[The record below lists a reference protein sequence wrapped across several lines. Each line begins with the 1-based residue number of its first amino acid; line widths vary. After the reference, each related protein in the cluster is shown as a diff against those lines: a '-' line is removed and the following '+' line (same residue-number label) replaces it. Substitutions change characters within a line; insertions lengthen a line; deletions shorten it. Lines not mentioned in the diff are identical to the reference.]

1 MLMTACMKNADTA
14 QRKYENSIKSSVM
27 LKSQQQKSRK
37 QQNIFKFINVD
48 WYTLINRLNKFTD
61 DLLKFKET
69 D

>member
-1 MLMTACMKNADTA
+1 MKNADTA

>member
-48 WYTLINRLNKFTD
+48 
-61 DLLKFKET
+61 
-69 D
+69 